1 MIHITYKLLLTACL
15 LCGFCHVA
23 VFAYAYDRNAQS
35 ASAQALASQTAASG
49 IWQQSSGSSQQS
61 VTVLGDES
69 YPAFNFQTTSPY
81 GSTVGNTSGGMTMQ
95 KGPRRSSPWD
105 PPTDN
110 PIGTVDN
117 QTPIDSSGSDS
128 ALILLVAALMYV
140 LCRTH
145 KRRVKAVRA

>member
-35 ASAQALASQTAASG
+35 ASAQALVSQTAASG

-81 GSTVGNTSGGMTMQ
+81 GSTVGTTSGGMTMQ

-117 QTPIDSSGSDS
+117 QTPIDSP
-128 ALILLVAALMYV
+128 LILLIAALMYV

-145 KRRVKAVRA
+145 KRRVKART